1 MLGAGERDKL
11 IGIQVN
17 TPTPH
22 VVTNEP
28 IDSWDTLANVWAK
41 VRGEKAS
48 EKPIADK
55 ESVRQTA
62 VFEIYFR
69 NDVTEE
75 NRIAYNGKIWD
86 ITSIVENEYK
96 NEMEIRAEW
105 QGTVPSAFDMAYSQL
120 EHL

>member
-1 MLGAGERDKL
+1 MLGAGERDRL

-22 VVTNEP
+22 AVTNEP

-69 NDVTEE
+69 SDVTEE
-75 NRIAYNGKIWD
+75 NRIAYRGKIWD
-86 ITSIVENEYK
+86 ITSIVESGYQK
-96 NEMEIRAEW
+96 YLEIRAEW
-105 QGTVPSAFDMAYSQL
+105 QGLTPSAFDMAYSQL